1 MALAGRPT
9 PVSAMADLTFTLSLN
24 LRGKPYVLT
33 VTPGGFRLVPR
44 GRRQSVE
51 LPWTAFLDE
60 DAALYSE
67 LYKSIHRLR
76 SRTRAKHK
84 PLSAQR

>member
-1 MALAGRPT
+1 MALARRST
-9 PVSAMADLTFTLSLN
+9 PVSGMADLSFTLTLN

-33 VTPGGFRLVPR
+33 VTPNGFRLVPR

-76 SRTRAKHK
+76 SAK
-84 PLSAQR
+84 R